1 MKKIVIMMTM
11 CFLSRSIFAQWKVE
25 TIDDGFDKYKQAW
38 VMTSDKD
45 ARLDLIPYKGKV
57 VLAIE
62 TPLINYSNT
71 KNNVE
76 ISFKIKGEKRTY
88 NVTGY
93 ASKSSSM
100 VYFTKKDSNFD
111 DMDLLSSESF
121 LADFKSATALKVKI
135 VYSKLY
141 DTDYKWE
148 EYVFNMTGSTKAYN
162 SIANQ
167 KNE

>member
-1 MKKIVIMMTM
+1 M

-93 ASKSSSM
+93 ASSSGTWALVSGIEIQNGDAQIYNYTIYTYN
-100 VYFTKKDSNFD
+100 VGEYD
-111 DMDLLSSESF
+111 DN
-121 LADFKSATALKVKI
+121 SAPDVVPT
-135 VYSKLY
+135 
-141 DTDYKWE
+141 T
-148 EYVFNMTGSTKAYN
+148 
-162 SIANQ
+162 
-167 KNE
+167 